1 MSGLIWAATG
11 RYYGADYDVGEVN
24 RHHRGDLHE
33 YLLAGTPMTCDLF
46 VNLPKLKTHK
56 KTGITCCLKNLVGIN
71 GDKNWLPHHTEGAP
85 RFGGDEFPEEG
96 MAQALER
103 ALKRVGRK
111 TALRLPGIG
120 PWVFRVMRRAGMRA
134 LGDSA
139 TTLRNG
145 NWSGNDTCWRMALDL
160 NRAFLYAGPD
170 GTWRAVNNARRYL
183 AIVDGIIGGEGN
195 GPICPDAVMSGVLLA
210 GADPAAV
217 DAVACRVMGFDPAR
231 IPIVRHAFDPHRMP
245 IAGSDMSAIRVL
257 DDRAGAEISLD
268 AVAPTKP
275 GGFAPHFGWSIL
287 REEA

>member
-1 MSGLIWAATG
+1 
-11 RYYGADYDVGEVN
+11 
-24 RHHRGDLHE
+24 
-33 YLLAGTPMTCDLF
+33 
-46 VNLPKLKTHK
+46 
-56 KTGITCCLKNLVGIN
+56 
-71 GDKNWLPHHTEGAP
+71 
-85 RFGGDEFPEEG
+85 

-103 ALKRVGRK
+103 ALKRVGRNI
-111 TALRLPGIG
+111 ALRLPGIG
-120 PWVFRVMRRAGMRA
+120 PWVFRMMRRAGMRA

-170 GTWRAVNNARRYL
+170 GAWRAADNARRYL

-195 GPICPDAVMSGVLLA
+195 GPICPDAVASGVLLA

-257 DDRAGAEISLD
+257 DDRVAAEISLD
-268 AVAPTKP
+268 AVAPAKP

-287 REEA
+287 REET